1 MLEKQPVTTTIRED
15 GVAVLTFDAAGSV
28 NIINPAFSEAF
39 QREFSNAL
47 SDANVHAIVFASAKK
62 DFIVGADVAFLD
74 ALVFADDAARLA
86 KELAT
91 GLLAVAGSSKPV
103 VAAVNGQAL
112 GGGFE
117 LALAAHAIVLSDTGS
132 VGLPEVKLG
141 LLPGA
146 NGLLRVAERA
156 GLAAALDLGLSGR
169 TVGAKAAKALGL
181 VAALAP
187 ASVLVDAAATYALG
201 LVAKKVE
208 SSHEFGRDIVR
219 FATEKTAL
227 GRALVFDKARKAT
240 AAKTGGHYPATT
252 RILDLLARWSRDG
265 FEAAAAVEPA
275 YFGELVVSDAS
286 KALRSLFFATTA
298 LKKDPGIAADSSA
311 RARPISG
318 VCVVGAGLMGAGIA
332 AVSLD
337 AGLAVRLVDR
347 DDAGI
352 GRGLAAIKKHVDQ
365 RVKRKRISQEERA
378 ATLAKLSYGEALP
391 RTATLVLEAVYEDL
405 PLKQEVLRR
414 VERELPNA
422 IFATNTSAI
431 PIDAIADG
439 ALHPE
444 NVVGMHYFSPVPKMP
459 LLEVV
464 RGARTSDEAVATAV
478 SLGKKQGKTVIV
490 VGRPSTPET
499 GPVRSRPPANLLAAA
514 SRETAGPLPR
524 GPGRSEA
531 LGASC
536 YTTRVLGAYLNE
548 AAWLLA
554 GDATS
559 APVAIDAIDRAL
571 VQWGFPVGPFQLL
584 DEVGIDVAAN
594 VGEVLRHG
602 NAPRFQPPPPLARLL
617 ADGRKGRKNGRGF
630 YDYSEKKSLFGDR
643 SSRQK
648 LVDPS
653 VYELLGIATFDTR
666 IPREELQMRCA
677 LAFVNEAVAC
687 LDEGILHAERDGD
700 IGAIFGLGFP
710 AFRGGPFH
718 YVRFLGAA
726 EIVARLRGFEQRFGP
741 RFAPSAGLLAGC

>member
-15 GVAVLTFDAAGSV
+15 GVAVLTFDGAGSV

-47 SDANVHAIVFASAKK
+47 SDANVHAIVLASAKK

-91 GLLAVAGSSKPV
+91 GLLAVARAPKPV

-187 ASVLVDAAATYALG
+187 ASVLVDAAAKYALG
-201 LVAKKVE
+201 LVAKKAE
-208 SSHEFGRDIVR
+208 SSREFGRGVVR

-286 KALRSLFFATTA
+286 KALRSLFFATTS
-298 LKKDPGIAADSSA
+298 LKKETGIAVDSA
-311 RARPISG
+311 PTAKTLTG

-352 GRGLAAIKKHVDQ
+352 GRGLAAIKKRVDQ
-365 RVKRKRISQEERA
+365 RVKRRRISREEGA
-378 ATLAKLSYGEALP
+378 ARLAKLSYGEAFP
-391 RTATLVLEAVYEDL
+391 RTATLVIEAVYEDL

-431 PIDAIADG
+431 PVDAIADG

-464 RGARTSDEAVATAV
+464 RGSRTSDEAVATAV

-499 GPVRSRPPANLLAAA
+499 GP
-514 SRETAGPLPR
+514 
-524 GPGRSEA
+524 GRSEA
-531 LGASC
+531 LRASC

-559 APVAIDAIDRAL
+559 PPVAIDAIDRAL

-584 DEVGIDVAAN
+584 DEVGIDVAAQ

-653 VYELLGIATFDTR
+653 VYELLGITTFDTR

-687 LDEGILHAERDGD
+687 LDEGILHSERDGD

-741 RFAPSAGLLAGC
+741 RFAPAAGLLTGR

>member
-1 MLEKQPVTTTIRED
+1 MLEKQPVTTTFRED

-28 NIINPAFSEAF
+28 NVLNPAFSESF

-47 SDANVHAIVFASAKK
+47 SHSDVHAIVLASAKK

-91 GLLAVAGSSKPV
+91 GLLAVARAPKPV

-156 GLAAALDLGLSGR
+156 GLAAALDLGLRGR
-169 TVGAKAAKALGL
+169 TVRAKAAKELGL

-187 ASVLVDAAATYALG
+187 ASVLVDAAAKYALG
-201 LVAKKVE
+201 LVAKKAE
-208 SSHEFGRDIVR
+208 SSPGFGRGLVR
-219 FATEKTAL
+219 FATEKAPL

-240 AAKTGGHYPATT
+240 AVKTGGHYPATT
-252 RILDLLARWSRDG
+252 RILDLLERWSREG

-298 LKKDPGIAADSSA
+298 LKKETGIAAASSA
-311 RARPISG
+311 RARPIAG

-352 GRGLAAIKKHVDQ
+352 GRGLAAVKKHVDQ
-365 RVKRKRISQEERA
+365 RVKRKRISREEGA

-391 RTATLVLEAVYEDL
+391 RTAPLVIEAVYEDL
-405 PLKQEVLRR
+405 ALKHEVLRR
-414 VERELPNA
+414 VERELPAA

-431 PIDAIADG
+431 PVDAIADG
-439 ALHPE
+439 ATHPE

-464 RGARTSDEAVATAV
+464 RGAHTSDEAIATAV

-490 VGRPSTPET
+490 VG
-499 GPVRSRPPANLLAAA
+499 
-514 SRETAGPLPR
+514 
-524 GPGRSEA
+524 PGS
-531 LGASC
+531 

-554 GDATS
+554 GDATA

-584 DEVGIDVAAN
+584 DEVGIDVAAQ
-594 VGEVLRHG
+594 VGEVLRRG

-630 YDYSEKKSLFGDR
+630 YDYSQKKSPFGVR
-643 SSRQK
+643 SPRQK
-648 LVDPS
+648 SVDPS
-653 VYELLGIATFDTR
+653 VYDLLGITTFDTR

-726 EIVARLRGFEQRFGP
+726 EVVARLRGFEQRFGP
-741 RFAPSAGLLAGC
+741 RFAPAAGLLAAC

>member
-1 MLEKQPVTTTIRED
+1 MRED
-15 GVAVLTFDAAGSV
+15 GVAVLTFDGAGSV

-47 SDANVHAIVFASAKK
+47 SDANVHAIVLASAKK

-91 GLLAVAGSSKPV
+91 GLLAVARAPKPV

-117 LALAAHAIVLSDTGS
+117 LALAAHAIVVSDTGS

-187 ASVLVDAAATYALG
+187 ASVLVDAAAKYALG
-201 LVAKKVE
+201 LVAKKAE
-208 SSHEFGRDIVR
+208 SSREFGRDVVR

-286 KALRSLFFATTA
+286 KALRSLFFATTS
-298 LKKDPGIAADSSA
+298 LKKETGIAVDSA
-311 RARPISG
+311 PTAKTLTG

-365 RVKRKRISQEERA
+365 RVKRRRISREEGA
-378 ATLAKLSYGEALP
+378 ATLAKLSYGEAFP
-391 RTATLVLEAVYEDL
+391 RTATLVIEAVYEDL

-431 PIDAIADG
+431 PVDAIADG

-464 RGARTSDEAVATAV
+464 RGSRTSDEAVATAV

-499 GPVRSRPPANLLAAA
+499 GP
-514 SRETAGPLPR
+514 
-524 GPGRSEA
+524 GRSEA
-531 LGASC
+531 LRASC

-559 APVAIDAIDRAL
+559 PPVAIDAIDRAL

-584 DEVGIDVAAN
+584 DEVGIDVAAQ

-602 NAPRFQPPPPLARLL
+602 NAPRFQPPPPLARLR
-617 ADGRKGRKNGRGF
+617 ADGRKGRKSGRGF

-653 VYELLGIATFDTR
+653 VYELLGITTFDTR

-687 LDEGILHAERDGD
+687 LDEGILHSERDGD

-741 RFAPSAGLLAGC
+741 RFAPAAGLLTGR